1 MGSLTEQAAEEMGG
15 PLSVLT
21 RQRRD
26 HARLDR
32 MPGQL
37 PQVTGADEDELLNRI
52 CRLVFS
58 HAFARS
64 RSCGPRCGGICP
76 TARSGHA
83 ASRGGTASGPRRASS
98 ERPEHQARLSRAMPP
113 STTAAPASLRAGRGS
128 PSSHQPSSAPT
139 TMLDSRSGATSET
152 GATVSACS
160 TST

>member
-76 TARSGHA
+76 TARPGHA
-83 ASRGGTASGPRRASS
+83 ASRGGASSGPRRAARD
-98 ERPEHQARLSRAMPP
+98 ERRLR
-113 STTAAPASLRAGRGS
+113 GRSVRPG
-128 PSSHQPSSAPT
+128 
-139 TMLDSRSGATSET
+139 
-152 GATVSACS
+152 
-160 TST
+160 

>member
-58 HAFARS
+58 HAFAEESVLWPALR
-64 RSCGPRCGGICP
+64 RHLPDGTVG
-76 TARSGHA
+76 AR
-83 ASRGGTASGPRRASS
+83 RVERRHG
-98 ERPEHQARLSRAMPP
+98 ERPE
-113 STTAAPASLRAGRGS
+113 TSL
-128 PSSHQPSSAPT
+128 
-139 TMLDSRSGATSET
+139 E
-152 GATVSACS
+152 
-160 TST
+160 